1 MPSTI
6 KLRPVIESDL
16 DTLYVQQCDPVANL
30 MAAFAAR
37 EREPFMAHWAAIM
50 RSEQTVLRTILC
62 DDEIA
67 GHIVSWPQA
76 GEREVGY
83 WIGRSYWGRGVASA
97 ALAAFLKVESS
108 RPLHAHTALH
118 NIASQRV
125 LVKCGFER
133 SGEERYDDPGGPVD
147 MLVFTLRAADPN

>member
-6 KLRPVIESDL
+6 ELRPVVESDL
-16 DTLYVQQCDPVANL
+16 ETLFAQQFDPVANE
-30 MAAFAAR
+30 MAAFPAR

-50 RSEQTVLRTILC
+50 HNERGVLRTILC
-62 DDEIA
+62 DGEIA
-67 GHIVSWPQA
+67 GNIVSWLQS

-97 ALAAFLKVESS
+97 ALTVFLQVDTA
-108 RPLHAHTALH
+108 RPMHASVVRH

-125 LVKCGFER
+125 LLKCGFECT
-133 SGEERYDDPGGPVD
+133 GQEIYEDPSGPVD
-147 MLVFTLRAADPN
+147 MVVFTLHA